1 MKKAC
6 FSTMINAPKEKVW
19 NVLWG
24 EQTYG
29 QWAGVFSPGSRAQ
42 SDWQE
47 GSQVVFSSADGGGM
61 YSRIA
66 HHTPHEYMS
75 FQHLGEV
82 KDGQQ
87 QPFDQNNQDWTGATE
102 NYRLRQIG
110 DTTELTVEMDV
121 TENHQAYFAETFPQA
136 LEKVKELAEA

>member
-6 FSTMINAPKEKVW
+6 FSIMINAPKEKVW

-29 QWAGVFSPGSRAQ
+29 QWASVFSPGSHAQ

-47 GSQVVFSSADGGGM
+47 GSQVVFSSANGGSM
-61 YSRIA
+61 YSQIA
-66 HHTPHEYMS
+66 QQTLHEYIS
-75 FQHLGEV
+75 FQHLGQV

-87 QPFDQNNQDWTGATE
+87 QPFDQNNQDWAGATE
-102 NYRLRQIG
+102 NYTLRQIG
-110 DTTELTVEMDV
+110 NTTELTVEMDV
-121 TENHQAYFAETFPQA
+121 PENHQAYFAETFPRA